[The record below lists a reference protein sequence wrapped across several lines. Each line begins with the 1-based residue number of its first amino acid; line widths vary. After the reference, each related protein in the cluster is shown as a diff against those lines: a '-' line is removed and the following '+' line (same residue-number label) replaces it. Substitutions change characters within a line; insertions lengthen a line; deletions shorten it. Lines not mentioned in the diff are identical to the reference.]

1 MDVVGLSGDDH
12 QSSDPGAA
20 SDAPED
26 TSDESPS
33 VIVMCHEASP
43 RRQSV
48 VEFSASCSDSNNGYE
63 FHALQPIRG
72 KDGRTEQIIVPQAVR
87 AGMTERNASLERHL
101 VTIQT
106 LPNTA
111 WRMAPAQ
118 NERGLILQTIFWHDV
133 TTKKNYSSNI
143 QISIP
148 SSHRLVLLYL
158 SAEEL
163 SIPGWNCS
171 NKIVG

>member
-20 SDAPED
+20 SDAPDD

-48 VEFSASCSDSNNGYE
+48 LEFSASCNDSNNGYE
-63 FHALQPIRG
+63 FQTLQPIRG
-72 KDGRTEQIIVPQAVR
+72 KDGRAEQIIVPQEVR
-87 AGMTERNASLERHL
+87 AGMTEHNASLERHL

-118 NERGLILQTIFWHDV
+118 NERGLILQTIFWHEV
-133 TTKKNYSSNI
+133 TTKKTDASNI
-143 QISIP
+143 QNSIP
-148 SSHRLVLLYL
+148 LSCRLVFLYL
-158 SAEEL
+158 SAAEL
-163 SIPGWNCS
+163 SIPG
-171 NKIVG
+171 

>member
-20 SDAPED
+20 SDAPDD

-63 FHALQPIRG
+63 FQTLQPIRG
-72 KDGRTEQIIVPQAVR
+72 KDGRAERIIVPQEVR
-87 AGMTERNASLERHL
+87 AGMTERSASLERHL

-118 NERGLILQTIFWHDV
+118 NERGLILQTIF
-133 TTKKNYSSNI
+133 
-143 QISIP
+143 
-148 SSHRLVLLYL
+148 
-158 SAEEL
+158 
-163 SIPGWNCS
+163 
-171 NKIVG
+171 